1 MNGVFISWR
10 RIAITALTMLLS
22 IIVVQSCAV
31 NFFVGKAMP
40 FYDLQPK
47 KIVLRSEFS
56 TRYSSSTEE
65 RKFNVNL
72 ASKTLDN
79 TLVDINGEFSFNL
92 TIGERTEKRGYKKAK
107 IIVGGEFVD
116 GVGGGVCQVSTTLYN
131 AVLLA
136 GLKIIECHPH
146 SLPVSYVEPSFDA
159 MVNSGWADLKF
170 INDTHN
176 PVIIRARADGEKLT
190 IQIFGEPM
198 VERYERVSVLT
209 GEVPQPKAEITFDD
223 KGEYPDLFEGE
234 FKFLRY
240 GKSGYKSEGY
250 IKTFVNGKHVK
261 TRKIRT
267 DKYLPTKSVI
277 IYGRAKREDDNGLLL
292 QGDFPS
298 GN

>member
-1 MNGVFISWR
+1 MIVF
-10 RIAITALTMLLS
+10 
-22 IIVVQSCAV
+22 QSCAV
-31 NFFVGKAMP
+31 NLFVGKAMP

-47 KIVLRSEFS
+47 DIVLRAEFS

-65 RKFNVNL
+65 RKFNVAL

-79 TLVDINGEFSFNL
+79 TLVDINGEFSFNY
-92 TIGERTEKRGYKKAK
+92 TIGERTERRGYKKAK

-136 GLKIIECHPH
+136 GLKVVECHPH

-176 PVIIRARADGEKLT
+176 PVIIRARADGAKLT

-198 VERYERVSVLT
+198 NERYERVSVLT
-209 GEVPQPKAEITFDD
+209 GEVPEPDAEIIFDE
-223 KGEYPDLFEGE
+223 KGEYPDLYEGE
-234 FKFLRY
+234 SKFLRY
-240 GKSGYKSEGY
+240 GKAGYKSEGY
-250 IKTFVNGKHVK
+250 IKTFINGKHVK

-267 DKYLPTKSVI
+267 DKYSATKSVI
-277 IYGRAKREDDNGLLL
+277 IYGKAKKEIENELPIEEITAHKKMIKAVLK
-292 QGDFPS
+292 
-298 GN
+298 